1 MSASVD
7 GNVVINLTTLLCMS
21 AGNCV
26 VMGTSWRGRRVAAVT
41 RGCHEQKGPLGSPAR
56 KGHGLLIDCKRDQLI
71 ESRISGAKRKA
82 LRVSALMP
90 SAASAVIGLRLRCVE
105 PDGLTNVRSTRFIR
119 RSQTGW
125 L

>member
-21 AGNCV
+21 AGSCV
-26 VMGTSWRGRRVAAVT
+26 VIGTLRRGLAVT
-41 RGCHEQKGPLGSPAR
+41 RGCHEQKGPLGGPAR